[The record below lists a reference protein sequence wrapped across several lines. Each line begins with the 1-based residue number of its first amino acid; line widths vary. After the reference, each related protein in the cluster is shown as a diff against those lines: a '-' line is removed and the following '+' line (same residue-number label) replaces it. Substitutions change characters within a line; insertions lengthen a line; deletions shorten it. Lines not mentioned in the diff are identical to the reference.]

1 MAHPLT
7 QAAAAVFAWWA
18 MACLAAEPLP
28 GADPTQPPAGFAA
41 VGGGAAAPSSG
52 PVLQS
57 VILGKGRRAAAIIGG
72 QRVELGGSFGDAILT
87 RVTET
92 EVELRG
98 PAGRQ
103 VLRMTPEAVKRTPAP
118 APHLSRGH
126 GAAGNLTQRP

>member
-1 MAHPLT
+1 VAHPLT
-7 QAAAAVFAWWA
+7 RAAAAVFAWGA
-18 MACLAAEPLP
+18 MACLAAEPAP

-41 VGGGAAAPSSG
+41 GGGAAATSSG

-92 EVELRG
+92 QVELRG

-103 VLRMTPEAVKRTPAP
+103 LLRMTPEAVKRASSP
-118 APHLSRGH
+118 APHLSRRH
-126 GAAGNLTQRP
+126 GAAGDLKKRP